1 MGYGELLR
9 VLEEEASREAR
20 EIREAAAR
28 ERDRIVAEAR
38 RAADAARNALL
49 ERQRAAA
56 EARRKATLDG
66 VALERD
72 RALLVERRRLLEDLR
87 HAVAGRLPAPAGRD
101 VLATLLAEAVPEA
114 WDGPVTVIVDPGEE
128 ELCRSLLANV
138 RPELLE
144 RATIEAAPK
153 ARGGVEIVCGRR
165 VLDDTLPSRLDRA
178 WPALE
183 SELATIL
190 FEGG

>member
-9 VLEEEASREAR
+9 VLEEEASSEAR

-49 ERQRAAA
+49 ERERAAA
-56 EARRKATLDG
+56 ETRRKAAVEA

-72 RALLVERRRLLEDLR
+72 RALLVERRRLLDALR
-87 HAVAGRLPAPAGRD
+87 GEVLARLPAPAGRE

-114 WDGPVTVIVDPGEE
+114 WDREVTVVVDPGEE
-128 ELCRSLLANV
+128 EICRNLLANV
-138 RPELLE
+138 RPELLA
-144 RATIEAAPK
+144 RAAIQAAPR

-165 VLDDTLPSRLDRA
+165 VLDDTLAARLDRA
-178 WPALE
+178 WPGLE
-183 SELATIL
+183 SELAGIL
-190 FEGG
+190 FQGG